1 MVQSKK
7 GFSRLGLG
15 SDLMQ
20 KWSRSKNYIG
30 ESYYDYYVLLSRHR
44 DSGLVEESNFNSAL
58 KALNG
63 ESDTVK
69 VIRASHWLCGWIEM
83 ILIHESDKESVDK
96 GNEIEKVLESYPILD
111 EDAFGE
117 LLSEKEKE
125 MYDQIKYDADHGL
138 YGYWDLPKN
147 YTDEDI
153 WKRVERYIF

>member
-1 MVQSKK
+1 
-7 GFSRLGLG
+7 
-15 SDLMQ
+15 
-20 KWSRSKNYIG
+20 
-30 ESYYDYYVLLSRHR
+30 
-44 DSGLVEESNFNSAL
+44 
-58 KALNG
+58 
-63 ESDTVK
+63 
-69 VIRASHWLCGWIEM
+69 
-83 ILIHESDKESVDK
+83 
-96 GNEIEKVLESYPILD
+96 LD